1 MKRLAALMLLALV
14 AACGN
19 LPGPLHGLGGED
31 RYWLRPGLGRPSSDA
46 VSLLHYFDYLRS
58 LSPAEQSQEQERVRK
73 AYAKDK
79 SDFHRVQLSM
89 ALEVPTAS
97 AADRRQGLALLE
109 PLAKET
115 KGHDPDL
122 HLLAEMLW
130 SQGRRGD
137 DLERKL
143 EAMKDIERNLLQRD
157 RGGQK

>member
-1 MKRLAALMLLALV
+1 MKRFVALTLLALL

-19 LPGPLHGLGGED
+19 LPGNLHNLSSED
-31 RYWLRPGLGRPSSDA
+31 RYWLRPGVGRPASDA

-79 SDFHRVQLSM
+79 SDFHRVQLAL
-89 ALEVPTAS
+89 ALEGPAAS
-97 AADRRQGLALLE
+97 AADRRQAIQLLE

-115 KGHDPDL
+115 KGHDPEL

-143 EAMKDIERNLLQRD
+143 DAMKDIERNLLQRD